1 MVAGATQREQRS
13 LVQNARIFASL
24 LFLMDGMAF
33 GTWAALI
40 PSFQQK
46 FRLLPAELSVVL
58 LGLIGGAMVS
68 MPLAGKLVER
78 WGSRRV
84 ASPAAVG
91 FATALLLLA
100 FAPSYATL
108 ILAAV
113 VLAFGKERWVSRLT
127 RRPSLWKRQWGALL
141 TAAFRVSGAWA
152 VSAPHRLWDY

>member
-1 MVAGATQREQRS
+1 MPWKRLMPKDSVCMPKPRRRRP
-13 LVQNARIFASL
+13 AR
-24 LFLMDGMAF
+24 
-33 GTWAALI
+33 
-40 PSFQQK
+40 
-46 FRLLPAELSVVL
+46 
-58 LGLIGGAMVS
+58 GAMVS
-68 MPLAGKLVER
+68 MPLAGKLIER

-113 VLAFGKERWVSRLT
+113 VFGVWKGALDVSMSRLT

-152 VSAPHRLWDY
+152 VS